1 MTVQELPA
9 AASFNQHKRESGR
22 LAFELMRT
30 LCLLLMLLV
39 GVSAPSAAGTSGP
52 ATSRT
57 AILCA
62 FEPEWTALVGL
73 VKHPTTRN
81 VDGVRVV
88 TGTLEGQ
95 PVLLMLSGVSMV
107 NAALNTQF
115 LIDHF
120 RIERIVFS
128 GIAGGIDPAL
138 RIGDVIVPE
147 RWVESMELTLA
158 RATPDGFKAPAWM
171 PGMTGQPGYGM
182 MLPRGVRV
190 GSAHHPEEYRND
202 FAVDPGLFAVARSAV
217 GGLAL
222 RNCTVTR
229 ECLDKAPK
237 VVIGGTGVSG
247 PAFVDN
253 KEYREYLYTT
263 FHAGVT
269 DMESAAVAQVAFRN
283 EIPFIVF
290 RSVSDLAGGDAS
302 TNQMNTFMQL
312 AADNSAS
319 VVTAFMRAMH

>member
-1 MTVQELPA
+1 
-9 AASFNQHKRESGR
+9 
-22 LAFELMRT
+22 MRI
-30 LCLLLMLLV
+30 LCLLLVLLS
-39 GVSAPSAAGTSGP
+39 GIATASAAGTSASTTGQ
-52 ATSRT
+52 T

-73 VKHPTTRN
+73 VKHPQTHT
-81 VDGVRVV
+81 VQGAKVV
-88 TGTLEGQ
+88 SGTLEGK

-120 RIERIVFS
+120 PIKRIVFS

-138 RIGDVIVPE
+138 SIGDVIVPE
-147 RWVESMELTLA
+147 RWIESMELTLA
-158 RATPDGFKAPAWM
+158 RQTPDGFKAPAWM
-171 PGMTGQPGYGM
+171 PGLTGQPGYGM
-182 MLPRGVRV
+182 MLPRGVRI

-202 FAVDPGLFAVARSAV
+202 FAVDPSLFAVARSAV

-222 RNCTVTR
+222 KNCTATQA
-229 ECLDKAPK
+229 CLDKAPK
-237 VVIGGTGVSG
+237 VVIGGTGVSS

-312 AADNSAS
+312 AADNSAT
-319 VVTAFMRAMH
+319 VVTAFMRALH